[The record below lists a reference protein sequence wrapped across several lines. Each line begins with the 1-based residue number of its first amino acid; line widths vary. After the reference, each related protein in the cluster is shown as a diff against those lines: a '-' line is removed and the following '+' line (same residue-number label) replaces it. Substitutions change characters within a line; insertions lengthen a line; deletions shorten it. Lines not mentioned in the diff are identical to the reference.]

1 MRVSRMPGNSPKG
14 QARNGPK
21 LSGTRTGG
29 EASRQRGL
37 ALPFFPESRR
47 MPASLAP
54 VLDFFSSERFD
65 LLLVVYLIAITAEA
79 MSGALA
85 AGRRNMDIFGVAVI
99 AFVTALG
106 GGTIRDV
113 VLGNYPI
120 GWTQHP
126 GYVYLVI
133 LAGLAT
139 TLLARFLHHIKGI
152 FLMLDA
158 LGLIAFSLIGCDVAL
173 RLDYPAVVVIM
184 AGMLTGISGGILRD
198 ILCNQ
203 VPVVFRRELYASV
216 SLFVCA
222 LFLALRAA
230 GVAAALN
237 TLLCF
242 VVGFAFRMLALR
254 FGWKLPTF
262 SYQQRWD

>member
-1 MRVSRMPGNSPKG
+1 MYDSFA
-14 QARNGPK
+14 QI
-21 LSGTRTGG
+21 
-29 EASRQRGL
+29 
-37 ALPFFPESRR
+37 FH
-47 MPASLAP
+47 SLA
-54 VLDFFSSERFD
+54 SQQFD
-65 LLLVVYLIAITAEA
+65 LLLVVYLVAITAEA

-113 VLGNYPI
+113 VLGNFPI

-126 GYVYLVI
+126 EYVYLVI

-139 TLLARFLHHIKGI
+139 TLLARFMHHIKGI

-158 LGLIAFSLIGCDVAL
+158 MGLVAFSLIGCNAAL
-173 RLDYPAVVVIM
+173 QLDYPVLVIIM

-198 ILCNQ
+198 VLCNQ
-203 VPVVFRRELYASV
+203 VPVVFCRELYASV
-216 SLFVCA
+216 SLFVCI
-222 LFLALRAA
+222 LFLALRSA
-230 GVAAALN
+230 GIATEFN

-242 VVGFAFRMLALR
+242 VVGFGFRMLALR
-254 FGWKLPTF
+254 FNWKLPTF